1 MENKLHL
8 MINTCIL
15 GISVYA
21 HMLVINF
28 ILTVLFLYIDEY
40 IDDISD
46 EFNDLKID
54 TVESFKFVG
63 TNFRG
68 L

>member
-1 MENKLHL
+1 M
-8 MINTCIL
+8 

-46 EFNDLKID
+46 EFND
-54 TVESFKFVG
+54 
-63 TNFRG
+63 
-68 L
+68 